1 MALPPDLNAWLHLSL
16 TTGMGGESLR
26 KLLSALGTPEE
37 VLSTSRLALT
47 RIVSGKLA
55 DAILDGDLY
64 SDPAVVEKWL
74 EDPVN
79 HVVTLA
85 DGEYPQALL
94 LTPDPPPLIY
104 AKGRL
109 ELLNHPAI
117 AIVGSRNATA
127 QGNSTAESFAAAL
140 GNAGLTVVSGLAMGI
155 DAAAHRGGLKGTAST
170 VAVIGTGLDK
180 VYPARN
186 RDLAHAIAGKGLI
199 ISEFA
204 LGTPPLAANFP
215 RRNRII
221 AGMSRGTLVVEA
233 ALSSGSL
240 ITARLAN
247 ELGKDVFAIPGSIHS
262 TLSKGC
268 HVLIKQG
275 AKLADDAADILDELR
290 MPQAATGIAGL
301 SGASGSKQVT
311 PNHPLLAHLGFDPC
325 DADTLA
331 GRAGQPVHEISAA
344 LTELELAGAVAALPG
359 GLWQRVS

>member
-1 MALPPDLNAWLHLSL
+1 
-16 TTGMGGESLR
+16 MGGEPLR
-26 KLLSALGTPEE
+26 KLLSAFGGPEE
-37 VLSTSRLALT
+37 VLGAGRSALT
-47 RIVSGKLA
+47 RLVSGKLA
-55 DAILDGDLY
+55 DAILDGELFGDLAAVEQWLA
-64 SDPAVVEKWL
+64 DPA
-74 EDPVN
+74 N

-85 DGEYPQALL
+85 DAEYPRTLL
-94 LTPDPPPLIY
+94 QTPDPPPLIY

-109 ELLNHPAI
+109 DLLNRPCI

-127 QGNSTAESFAAAL
+127 QGNTTAESFATAL
-140 GNAGLTVVSGLAMGI
+140 ANAGLAIVSGMALGI
-155 DAAAHRGGLKGTAST
+155 DAAAHRGGLLGTAST
-170 VAVIGTGLDK
+170 IAVVGTGLDK

-186 RDLAHAIAGKGLI
+186 RDLAHAIAQKGLI

-247 ELGKDVFAIPGSIHS
+247 EMGKDVFAIPGSIHS

-268 HVLIKQG
+268 HGLIKQG
-275 AKLADDAADILDELR
+275 AKLVDDAADILDELR
-290 MPQAATGIAGL
+290 MAHHAG
-301 SGASGSKQVT
+301 SSHKSPVAGAE
-311 PNHPLLAHLGFDPC
+311 PDHPLLAHLGFDPC

-331 GRAGQPVHEISAA
+331 GRAGLPVHEISAA
-344 LTELELAGAVAALPG
+344 LTELELAGAVAPLPG
-359 GLWQRVS
+359 GLWQRVT